1 MSEAYKY
8 VCGKLDQVNHGIC
21 IRRYLPL
28 AVMKHHDK
36 DSLLKKMSK
45 LGLTVPSERAHGHR
59 GGAGRQAGTGA
70 VDESSC
76 LDLQA

>member
-8 VCGKLDQVNHGIC
+8 VCDKLDQVNHGIC

-45 LGLTVPSERAHGHR
+45 LGLTVPSERAPGHHGGA
-59 GGAGRQAGTGA
+59 GGQAGRQAL
-70 VDESSC
+70 E
-76 LDLQA
+76 Q